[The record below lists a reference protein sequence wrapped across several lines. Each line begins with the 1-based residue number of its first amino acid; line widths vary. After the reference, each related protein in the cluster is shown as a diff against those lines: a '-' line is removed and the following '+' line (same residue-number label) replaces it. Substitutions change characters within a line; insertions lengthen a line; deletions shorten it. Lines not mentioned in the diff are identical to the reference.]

1 MGIGAFLKG
10 AVKGVKGAV
19 KKILPKKDDSK
30 GSAADAKAPL
40 MNSAF
45 VFIKPHANTRA
56 VQDLVVAKLTS
67 KRVKILAE
75 GDIAAAIRAYAAA
88 LDRHPDHP
96 ETHQNLAVALLLG
109 GDIDGARKG
118 FRVAIALLDD
128 QGRSEEAQAL
138 YKQVQGM
145 VKLDEVGA

>member
-1 MGIGAFLKG
+1 VEARLSLGARLNL
-10 AVKGVKGAV
+10 AT
-19 KKILPKKDDSK
+19 LLME
-30 GSAADAKAPL
+30 ADQLDEAIRLTTIATEEAPEVALGWYNLGL
-40 MNSAF
+40 MQRR
-45 VFIKPHANTRA
+45 K
-56 VQDLVVAKLTS
+56 
-67 KRVKILAE
+67 

-138 YKQVQGM
+138 YNQVQGM